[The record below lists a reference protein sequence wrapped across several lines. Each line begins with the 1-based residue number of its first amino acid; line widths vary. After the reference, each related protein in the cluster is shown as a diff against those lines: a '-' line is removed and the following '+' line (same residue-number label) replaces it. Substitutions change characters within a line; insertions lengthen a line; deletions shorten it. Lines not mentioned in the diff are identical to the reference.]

1 MNEINIYYVLNT
13 WTCYYL
19 HICLSSVH
27 LRETKNRKETFFPNM
42 TGFCHLKK
50 EKCITIN
57 ILWHVKPAN
66 RTITA
71 HGCNVI
77 QMQRLHQDLK
87 HLFCRVS
94 RLLQQ

>member
-1 MNEINIYYVLNT
+1 
-13 WTCYYL
+13 
-19 HICLSSVH
+19 
-27 LRETKNRKETFFPNM
+27 M

-57 ILWHVKPAN
+57 ILRHVKPAN

-77 QMQRLHQDLK
+77 QMQTLHQDLTHPLAVLPGYFSCECFSFRGGK
-87 HLFCRVS
+87 KGCVWGDRAYLDVK
-94 RLLQQ
+94 